1 MFDKGC
7 DTIDPEDDG
16 TPSYR
21 SRSRNTV
28 SRSTV
33 DMEEAGVSDDQEYGS
48 EEYNEEYD
56 DDEDDEEDGENDDDG
71 TYNARRHVLN

>member
-21 SRSRNTV
+21 SGSRNTV

-33 DMEEAGVSDDQEYGS
+33 DMEEAGDSDD
-48 EEYNEEYD
+48 EEYD

>member
-1 MFDKGC
+1 
-7 DTIDPEDDG
+7 
-16 TPSYR
+16 
-21 SRSRNTV
+21 
-28 SRSTV
+28 
-33 DMEEAGVSDDQEYGS
+33 MEEAGVSDDQEYGS